1 MEVAQSSPIL
11 IFPKLLENCSLD
23 EDWGRRKRDKPKV
36 EESGAN
42 RVCYFEKATVLEN
55 QWQASENIEKL
66 KLGYAGNISEL
77 SEIF

>member
-1 MEVAQSSPIL
+1 
-11 IFPKLLENCSLD
+11 LD

-66 KLGYAGNISEL
+66 KLGYAGNISEIVPKFFDIN
-77 SEIF
+77 SELWQGSKSLARIV